1 MELTVKSTF
10 FTGDPTIFPSGAN
23 SATRVNTNLPQDVA
37 SVAPMPRSLSHEPE
51 PLLYLNLRILRC
63 QRREVEDDQPSEE
76 AGVESESSRN
86 KQKMLKTD
94 L

>member
-1 MELTVKSTF
+1 MEPTVKSIS

-23 SATRVNTNLPQDVA
+23 SATKANINLPQDVA
-37 SVAPMPRSLSHEPE
+37 SVVPMPRSLSHELE
-51 PLLYLNLRILRC
+51 PLLYPNLWILRC
-63 QRREVEDDQPSEE
+63 QRREVEDDPPSEE
-76 AGVESESSRN
+76 VGVESESSRN